1 MDLDLIEKLLRL
13 LEQSSVNE
21 LEVSENGVRIRVAKT
36 PRPAAP
42 APTPASQST
51 ITASSGGAPP
61 AAASA
66 STKAEDNEH
75 VIVAGLVGTFYR
87 APAPG
92 AAPYITEGEMIEE
105 GQTLALVEAM
115 KMLNPVEADCA
126 GRVKQILVDDAMPVV
141 AGAPLIIIEKAG

>member
-13 LEQSSVNE
+13 LEQSSINE

-36 PRPAAP
+36 PRAAAP
-42 APTPASQST
+42 VTDPSPVVS
-51 ITASSGGAPP
+51 
-61 AAASA
+61 ASA
-66 STKAEDNEH
+66 PVAITPPTTVSGSEH
-75 VIVAGLVGTFYR
+75 IIVAGLVGTFYR

-92 AAPYITEGEMIEE
+92 ADPYIREGEMVEE

-126 GRVKQILVDDAMPVV
+126 GRVKQILVDDATPVV
-141 AGAPLIIIEKAG
+141 AGAPLIVIEKAD